1 MAVSTITQTITVAT
15 LTGDPAPGQGWI
27 SGTTKAGRKIGEQNL
42 PSDYTLTEIQ
52 VTCTAITG
60 ATGSNPAIIRVYQYG
75 RESSAATIEI
85 SGTGSFIQPISL
97 VIASRYGAERKVI
110 VDAWDP
116 DTGSPNNTC
125 TLKGKV
131 AVAGRP
137 YISIGG
143 ATSNTYTAD

>member
-1 MAVSTITQTITVAT
+1 MAVNTITQTITIEEIT
-15 LTGDPAPGQGWI
+15 TNPIGQIWI
-27 SGTTKAGRKIGEQNL
+27 SGTTKANRKIGEQNL

-52 VTCTAITG
+52 VTCTSIQG
-60 ATGSNPAIIRVYQYG
+60 ASGSNPAIIRVYQYG

-85 SGTGSFIQPISL
+85 SGTGYFIQPINL
-97 VIASRYGAERKVI
+97 VVAARYGAERKVI

-125 TLKGKV
+125 SLKGKV
-131 AVAGRP
+131 GIAGRP

-143 ATSNTYTAD
+143 ATATTYTTD